1 MSARAQTVRL
11 TPAQHRTLGGF
22 AKTYG
27 LSEYAML
34 APVVDA
40 GLAALVH
47 GAASRTHA
55 RQTFP
60 HLAAG
65 HTNNAPVGRQVDRAL
80 FTARAQT
87 VRLTPAQHRT
97 LGGFAKTYGLS
108 EYAMLARVVDAGLAA
123 LVHGADSG
131 IDAREIVAELASV
144 NTSIVDVERMLDRA
158 LFTACAAYC
167 YARSAALGARTND
180 ETITAEINAAYDR
193 QRRLSQEKRR

>member
-1 MSARAQTVRL
+1 MS
-11 TPAQHRTLGGF
+11 
-22 AKTYG
+22 
-27 LSEYAML
+27 
-34 APVVDA
+34 
-40 GLAALVH
+40 
-47 GAASRTHA
+47 
-55 RQTFP
+55 
-60 HLAAG
+60 
-65 HTNNAPVGRQVDRAL
+65 
-80 FTARAQT
+80 ARAQT